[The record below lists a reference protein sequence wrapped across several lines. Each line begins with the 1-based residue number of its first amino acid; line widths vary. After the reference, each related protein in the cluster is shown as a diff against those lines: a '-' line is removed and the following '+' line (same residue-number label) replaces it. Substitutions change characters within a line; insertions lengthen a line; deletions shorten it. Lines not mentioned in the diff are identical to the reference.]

1 MTVARLILVRML
13 ELFLLVGFIYDVCI
27 LLEIKNM
34 EKVVLTRSDEEKVR
48 EKSRG
53 KRAVSSR

>member
-1 MTVARLILVRML
+1 ML

-27 LLEIKNM
+27 LLEIKSM

>member
-1 MTVARLILVRML
+1 VTVARLILVRML

-27 LLEIKNM
+27 LLEIKSM